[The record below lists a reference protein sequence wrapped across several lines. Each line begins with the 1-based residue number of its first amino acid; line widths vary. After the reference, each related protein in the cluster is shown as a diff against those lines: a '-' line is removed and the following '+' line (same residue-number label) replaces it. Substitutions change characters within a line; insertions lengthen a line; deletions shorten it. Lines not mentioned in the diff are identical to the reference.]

1 MRNYFPDPSGWADYQ
16 RSRPEYQEVI
26 NNFAELLHTK
36 FCRMGHED
44 SYTWFFEDSWDKFA
58 HSRWQAKAE
67 VLLSSG
73 APQDLIVD
81 IITEMRTI

>member
-16 RSRPEYQEVI
+16 RNRPEYQEVI
-26 NNFAELLHTK
+26 NKFAELLHTK
-36 FCRMGHED
+36 FCKMGHED
-44 SYTWFFEDSWDKFA
+44 SCTWFFEDSWNMWA

-67 VLLSSG
+67 SLLSSG

-81 IITEMRTI
+81 IIIEMRTI